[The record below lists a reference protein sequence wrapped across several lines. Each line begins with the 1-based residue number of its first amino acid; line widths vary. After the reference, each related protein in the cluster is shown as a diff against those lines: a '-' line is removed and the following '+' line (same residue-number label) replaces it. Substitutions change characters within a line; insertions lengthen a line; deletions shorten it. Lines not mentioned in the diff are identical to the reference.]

1 MNLKTKIILTLGC
14 SLGLMVLSTS
24 TALLGM
30 KSSERSFDAFI
41 DQDVRASQAVNNL
54 YSQGLQMEQALRNI
68 ILDPTKRTAYDNL
81 QAASQQFTDNLA
93 TLGQLTQDPA
103 NAALLQ
109 QVQPLRSKLTELQ
122 ERVKTL
128 AQTDQAQAVLALN
141 QQETP
146 VWRQLRA
153 ALMEAMKARASAF
166 EASRQRNLASSQRSF
181 YFSMGWL
188 LVSVLVGVAAA
199 VWLTRAITRPLQRA
213 LGVARDV
220 AQGRFDTDLRDAG
233 SDEVGQVLAALATMQ
248 RTLTGFEA
256 AQHELARAHAA
267 GMLDARMDSQTLP
280 GAYARMADSINEV
293 VQTHIDVNRQVID
306 LVGGYTEGRLEPV
319 MARLPGQQARIS
331 QAMDRVQASLQSA
344 TRAADFNQRIRLALD
359 SLPVCVTVSNTQ
371 AELVHVTPAASDLLG
386 RLTGGSFGV
395 PAFYGRKLSSLLP
408 DSTLAARFD
417 QATQVDVTLELELAG
432 RQLLLLARPVRGP
445 QGEPVGRI
453 TQWLDRT
460 DELHTERELDAIV
473 NAAAHGDF
481 SARLTLDG
489 QSGLFRTIFEGMNL
503 LLATS
508 QQGLGEVAQA
518 LAALAEGDLR
528 QRITRDYQG
537 LFGQVCGS
545 VNTSTEQL
553 SKVMS
558 EVDAAAQLLSQ
569 VASQVEQTAH
579 GLSAAAS
586 QQAAGVGRTSQEVA
600 HMSASI
606 ARNSDSAR
614 STDQLASQVARQ
626 AADGGAAVLETL
638 QAMRQIAAKIGI
650 VDDIAYQ
657 TNLLALNAAIEA
669 ARAGEHGKGFAV
681 VAAEVRKLAERSQ
694 QAAAEISALAASS
707 VETAARA
714 GHLLDD
720 IVPGIHKTSELVQ
733 HIVQAGSGQSQS
745 ADQIST
751 AMGQLGRLTQQ
762 NASASDELVATSER
776 LAQQA
781 AQLQRSIGFFRL
793 NRPGLQVLPA
803 PRH

>member
-1 MNLKTKIILTLGC
+1 MNLKTKIILTLAC

-24 TALLGM
+24 AALLGM
-30 KSSERSFDAFI
+30 KSSEQRFDAFI

-68 ILDPTKRTAYDNL
+68 ILDPANRAAYDNL
-81 QAASQQFTDNLA
+81 QGAGKQFNDSLN
-93 TLGQLTQDPA
+93 TLDQLKQDPA
-103 NAALLQ
+103 NAQLLQ
-109 QVQPLRSKLTELQ
+109 QVQPLRSQLTGLQ

-128 AQTDQAQAVLALN
+128 AQTDQAQAVAALN

-146 VWRQLRA
+146 TWRQLRGV
-153 ALMEAMKARASAF
+153 LIEAMKARSAAF
-166 EASRQRNLASSQRSF
+166 ETSRQLNLANSQRSF
-181 YFSMGWL
+181 TLSMAWL
-188 LVSVLVGVAAA
+188 AVSVLVGVAAA
-199 VWLTRAITRPLQRA
+199 IWLTRAITRPLLRA
-213 LGVARDV
+213 LGAARAVAE
-220 AQGRFDTDLRDAG
+220 GRFDTDLNG
-233 SDEVGQVLAALATMQ
+233 TQQDEVGQVLAALATMQ

-256 AQHELARAHAA
+256 AQQRMAQAHAD
-267 GMLDARMDSQTLP
+267 GMLDARMDSSALP
-280 GAYARMADSINEV
+280 GAYARMANSINEV
-293 VQTHIDVNRQVID
+293 VQAHIEVNRQVID
-306 LVGGYTEGRLEPV
+306 LISGYTEGRLEPV
-319 MARLPGQQARIS
+319 MARLPGQKERIS
-331 QAMDRVQASLQSA
+331 LAMDRVQASLQTA

-371 AELVHVTPAASDLLG
+371 AELVHVTPAASALLG
-386 RLTGGSFGV
+386 RLTSGSFGV
-395 PAFYGRKLSSLLP
+395 PQFYGRKLSSLLP
-408 DSTLAARFD
+408 DAALAARFD
-417 QATQVDVTLELELAG
+417 QATQVDVTLEVELAD

-445 QGEPVGRI
+445 QGEPIGRI

-460 DELHTERELDAIV
+460 KELHTEAELDAIV

-489 QSGLFRTIFEGMNL
+489 QSGFFRTIFEGMNL
-503 LLATS
+503 LLDTS

-518 LAALAEGDLR
+518 LAALAEGDLQ
-528 QRITRDYQG
+528 QRITSRYQG

-553 SKVMS
+553 SRVML
-558 EVDAAAQLLSQ
+558 EVEAAAQLLSQ
-569 VASQVEQTAH
+569 VASQVNQTAQD
-579 GLSAAAS
+579 LSSAAS
-586 QQAAGVGRTSQEVA
+586 QQAAGVERASDEVA

-606 ARNSDSAR
+606 AQNSDSAR

-626 AADGGAAVLETL
+626 AADGGVAVLETL

-694 QAAAEISALAASS
+694 QAAGEISALAASS

-714 GHLLDD
+714 GHLLED
-720 IVPGIHKTSELVQ
+720 IVPGIHQTSALVQ

-745 ADQIST
+745 ADQIGA
-751 AMGQLGRLTQQ
+751 AMGQLSQLTQQ
-762 NASASDELVATSER
+762 NASASDELVATSEQ

-793 NRPGLQVLPA
+793 HPATLQVLPVRRA
-803 PRH
+803 

>member
-1 MNLKTKIILTLGC
+1 MNLKTKIILTLAC

-30 KSSERSFDAFI
+30 KSSERRFDAFI

-68 ILDPTKRTAYDNL
+68 ILDPAKRTAYDNL
-81 QAASQQFTDNLA
+81 QAANQQFVENLE
-93 TLGQLTQDPA
+93 TLGRLTQNPA

-109 QVQPLRSKLTELQ
+109 QVKPLRSQLTELQ

-128 AQTDQAQAVLALN
+128 AQTDQAQAVAALN

-153 ALMEAMKARASAF
+153 TLMDAMKTRASAF
-166 EASRQRNLASSQRSF
+166 ETSRQLNLASSQRSF
-181 YFSMGWL
+181 AFSMAWL
-188 LVSVLVGVAAA
+188 AVSVLVGVGAAI
-199 VWLTRAITRPLQRA
+199 WLTRAITRPLQRA
-213 LGVARDV
+213 LGAARDV
-220 AQGRFDTDLRDAG
+220 AQGRFDTDLQGAAD
-233 SDEVGQVLAALATMQ
+233 DEVGQVLAALATMQ

-256 AQHELARAHAA
+256 AQHEMARAHAA
-267 GMLDARMDSQTLP
+267 GMLDTRMDSRELP
-280 GAYARMADSINEV
+280 GAYARMADSVNEV
-293 VQTHIDVNRQVID
+293 VQAHIDVNRQVID
-306 LVGGYTEGRLEPV
+306 LISGYTEGRLEPV
-319 MARLPGQQARIS
+319 MARLPGQKARIS
-331 QAMDRVQASLQSA
+331 QAMDRVQASLQAA

-371 AELVHVTPAASDLLG
+371 AELVHVTPAASALLG
-386 RLTGGSFGV
+386 RLSGGSFVV
-395 PAFYGRKLSSLLP
+395 PEFYGRKLSSLLP
-408 DSTLAARFD
+408 DATLAARFD
-417 QATQVDVTLELELAG
+417 QATQMDVTLELELAG
-432 RQLLLLARPVRGP
+432 HQLLLLARPVRGP
-445 QGEPVGRI
+445 HGEPIGRI

-460 DELHTERELDAIV
+460 QEVHTERELDSIV
-473 NAAAHGDF
+473 TSAAHGDF

-489 QSGLFRTIFEGMNL
+489 QSGFFRTIFEGMNL
-503 LLATS
+503 LLSTAE
-508 QQGLGEVAQA
+508 QGLGDVAQA
-518 LAALAEGDLR
+518 LAALAEGDLQ
-528 QRITRDYQG
+528 QRITHQYQG

-553 SKVMS
+553 ARVMS
-558 EVDAAAQLLSQ
+558 EVEAAAELLSQ
-569 VASQVEQTAH
+569 VAGQVNQTAQD
-579 GLSAAAS
+579 LSSAAS
-586 QQAAGVGRTSQEVA
+586 QQATGVERASEEVA

-606 ARNSDSAR
+606 AQNSDSAR
-614 STDQLASQVARQ
+614 NTDQLASQVARQ
-626 AADGGAAVLETL
+626 AVDGGAAVLETL

-694 QAAAEISALAASS
+694 QAAGEISALAASS

-714 GHLLDD
+714 GHLLED
-720 IVPGIHKTSELVQ
+720 IVPGIHQTSTLVQ

-745 ADQIST
+745 AGQIGA
-751 AMGQLGRLTQQ
+751 AMGQLSRLTQQ
-762 NASASDELVATSER
+762 NASASDELVATSEQ

-793 NRPGLQVLPA
+793 HPAVLPA
-803 PRH
+803 LPLRRG